1 MVIIRPGS
9 VGTGKS
15 TKQGFGDS
23 EMAKAL
29 SCLEILRLP
38 VTNFM
43 PDRGVEFRKAAYIAI
58 PVVGAQATVVQFQ
71 VPEGMNGM
79 INRLANVFV
88 GGGFTEGQGGIVW
101 QVFQDFT
108 VGGGTVAP
116 DFDNIVASLGSVNNP
131 AALNGIRIK
140 EKQLV
145 TLLVK
150 NVSVV
155 VAGQFIGG
163 LLGGYFYPIDLEP
176 ATSF

>member
-1 MVIIRPGS
+1 MFIMRPGS
-9 VGTGKS
+9 AGSGKS
-15 TKQGFGDS
+15 TKQGFDTS
-23 EMAKAL
+23 VADAL
-29 SCLEILRLP
+29 SCLEIVRLP

-43 PDRGVEFRKAAYIAI
+43 PDRGVEFRKTAYVAI
-58 PVVGAQATVVQFQ
+58 PAVGAQAIVVQFQ

-101 QVFQDFT
+101 QLYQDFT

-116 DFDNIVASLGSVNNP
+116 DFDNMLASLGSVNNP
-131 AALNGIRIK
+131 AVLNGIRIK

-163 LLGGYFYPIDLEP
+163 LLGGYFYPVDLEP
-176 ATSF
+176 AVSF

>member
-1 MVIIRPGS
+1 MFIMRPGS
-9 VGTGKS
+9 AGSGKS
-15 TKQGFGDS
+15 SKQGFD
-23 EMAKAL
+23 ADAAAAA
-29 SCLEILRLP
+29 SCLEIVRLP
-38 VTNFM
+38 VTNYM
-43 PDRGVEFRKAAYIAI
+43 PDRGVEFRKAAYVAI
-58 PVVGAQATVVQFQ
+58 PAVGAQAVVVQFQ

-88 GGGFTEGQGGIVW
+88 GGGFTEGQGGIIW
-101 QVFQDFT
+101 QLYQDFT

-116 DFDNIVASLGSVNNP
+116 DFDNMLASFGSVNNP
-131 AALNGIRIK
+131 AVLNGIRIK

-163 LLGGYFYPIDLEP
+163 LLGGYFYPVDLEP
-176 ATSF
+176 AVAF